1 MASYQIPL
9 PDTFNIAK
17 PEEWPKWIWRFE
29 RFRQASGLHTKSPSN
44 QVNALIYCMGDQADD
59 ILKSFALTEE
69 EQIAYDTVKG
79 RFEKHFV
86 KHRNVIFKQTKFNV
100 RKQEDGETADS
111 FITDL
116 YTLAEH
122 CECSTLHD
130 QMIWTALS

>member
-1 MASYQIPL
+1 
-9 PDTFNIAK
+9 
-17 PEEWPKWIWRFE
+17 
-29 RFRQASGLHTKSPSN
+29 
-44 QVNALIYCMGDQADD
+44 MGDQDDD

-69 EQIAYDTVKG
+69 EQTAYNTVKE

-86 KHRNVIFKQTKFNV
+86 KRRNVIFERAKFNV

-122 CECSTLHD
+122 CEYSTLHN
-130 QMIWTALS
+130 QMTRDHIVVGIRDVALHVGKTSNGCRSHTRESNYCCATE